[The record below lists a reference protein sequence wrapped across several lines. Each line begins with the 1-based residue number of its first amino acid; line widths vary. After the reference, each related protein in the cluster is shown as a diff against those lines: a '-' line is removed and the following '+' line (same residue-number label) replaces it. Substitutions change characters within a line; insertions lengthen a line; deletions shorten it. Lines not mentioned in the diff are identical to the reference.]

1 MAVYDDQ
8 DTGSPDTLKRRPISD
23 ADGQTPK
30 EMEVQ
35 AARSPYENKKTAAID
50 AQQLKANEQK
60 GTQEPANEGPSLF
73 TGGPGGGSKAFSGK
87 VSFLRNKKV
96 LAAGAGGGGV
106 FIIAIVV
113 LVFLA
118 SLKPVHFG
126 QALSTAGFARL
137 QVVLRQRASQNLFD
151 AAVVQ
156 GEGSA
161 VLEKRTLTERL
172 RRINPEKQLKA
183 LGTENKLKLDMDK
196 GKTWTGRGVNEFK
209 GVTIDGETISL
220 DEIAKRNGFE
230 SWADANSLKNKLKV
244 RERMTIKS
252 EFVGE
257 VKYGVENTLRI
268 DKRYV
273 RSSVYD
279 GIRQTSGIK
288 MTRWAQR
295 GREFLGKTP
304 KEAYA
309 ENRKQ
314 SFNNTAPDSVGA
326 TDPTTEDTIKK
337 SRENI
342 VKSIDEGATGD
353 IVTQSVNKA
362 AGDAQLAKATSTVS
376 TVVLA
381 STLAC
386 MVNQAATKLDEA
398 TEINQENSQRLAHE
412 AMTGGDQIKRGEST
426 AEVVAADGR
435 RWDGADASPEYQR
448 QMNGRTDYPE
458 PDDYNVPSV
467 SPSIDPTV
475 VDIVNLVT
483 SPSSLVPGAGA
494 TPLGDEI
501 DKKFCG
507 FMLHPAGQV
516 AIAGTEI
523 IGQAVLAVASG
534 GSTAVA
540 GEAAEQTAIRTFGTK
555 VLQGFGQA
563 ARGIV
568 SKEGAVQIAG
578 FTIVQLALD
587 YSVQLLGGISYS
599 GTEEGANLYSKST
612 VGADSLEKENM
623 RQGFRARPLTEQ
635 EIQETDE
642 DAQLALLEQ
651 NQSRPWSER
660 YFATSNPY
668 SLVSMAAGS
677 TPASVN
683 SASQKVGSWFGSVG
697 SILNPSRLL
706 GSPKLA
712 QAATPVD
719 HHGVPQWGFSRAELN
734 KLNTDSSYSLEEN
747 EAWII
752 AQGGIEKV
760 QKELDDALGN
770 AVESCFTPKKVT
782 EVPGGCT
789 AEKLSTEKAFRY
801 RIYKGL
807 DPYVVTMLE
816 EDLTPKAGPADASAA
831 SAGTI
836 TTEIIAGDTSSQTC
850 PVGEDAGVGD
860 GYENGKLFKIRLCKV
875 QGSVVNSQYA
885 NNFNNMLNAAKAAG
899 VELGGGGGF
908 RTMDQQVSTRIA
920 NHCPDI
926 YNSPAK
932 SCSPQTARPGY
943 SNHQMGFANDFLC
956 GKTIISSRS
965 SPCFKWM
972 AANAAG
978 FGYINLPAEPWHWSR
993 DGK

>member
-8 DTGSPDTLKRRPISD
+8 DTRSPDTLKHTPKSD
-23 ADGQTPK
+23 AASQNPK
-30 EMEVQ
+30 ELETQ
-35 AARSPYENKKTAAID
+35 AGQSAVNNKKASEALG
-50 AQQLKANEQK
+50 AEQLKSSEQSSA
-60 GTQEPANEGPSLF
+60 EEPSLF
-73 TGGPGGGSKAFSGK
+73 NASAGGGKSFSGK
-87 VSFLRNKKV
+87 GSFLRNKKV

-106 FIIAIVV
+106 FVVAIIV

-137 QVVLRQRASQNLFD
+137 QIVLRQRAAQNLFD

-161 VLEKRTLTERL
+161 VLDKRTLTERL

-209 GVTIDGETISL
+209 GVTIDGKTVSL
-220 DEIAKRNGFE
+220 DEIAKKNGFE
-230 SWADANSLKNKLKV
+230 SWADANSVKNKLKV

-252 EFVGE
+252 EFVTQ

-295 GREFLGKTP
+295 AREYIGKTP

-342 VKSIDEGATGD
+342 VKSIDDGATGD
-353 IVTQSVNKA
+353 IVTSSINKA
-362 AGDAQLAKATSTVS
+362 AGDAQFAKATSTVS
-376 TVVLA
+376 TAVLA

-386 MVNQAATKLDEA
+386 MVNQAASKLDEA

-412 AMTGGDQIKRGEST
+412 AMTGADQIRRGETT
-426 AEVVAADGR
+426 AEVVAADGK

-458 PDDYNVPSV
+458 PDDYYVPSV
-467 SPSIDPTV
+467 APKIDPTI
-475 VDIVNLVT
+475 VDVIDLVT
-483 SPSSLVPGAGA
+483 SPSTLVPGANL

-501 DKKFCG
+501 DEKFCG

-523 IGQAVLAVASG
+523 IGQAVLATASG
-534 GSTAVA
+534 GTTAVA
-540 GEAAEQTAIRTFGTK
+540 GEAAEQTALRTFGTK
-555 VLQGFGQA
+555 VIQGFGQA
-563 ARGIV
+563 ARGFF
-568 SKEGAVQIAG
+568 SKEGAAQVAG

-599 GTEEGANLYSKST
+599 GTEEGANLFSKST
-612 VGADSLEKENM
+612 VGADSLEKENL
-623 RQGFRARPLTEQ
+623 RQGFRARPLTDQ
-635 EIQETDE
+635 EVQESDE

-651 NQSRPWSER
+651 NQNRPWSER

-677 TPASVN
+677 TPGSIN
-683 SASQKVGSWFGSVG
+683 TASQKVGSWFSSVG
-697 SILNPSRLL
+697 NLFNPSRML
-706 GSPKLA
+706 GTPKLA
-712 QAATPVD
+712 QAATPVN
-719 HHGVPQWGFSRAELN
+719 HHGVPQWGFSRAELD
-734 KLNTDSSYSLEEN
+734 KLYNDPSYSLEEN

-752 AQGGIEKV
+752 AQGGLEKV

-770 AVESCFTPKKVT
+770 AVESCFTAKKVT

-789 AEKLSTEKAFRY
+789 ADKLSTEKAFRY

-807 DPYVVTMLE
+807 DPYVVNMLE
-816 EDLTPKAGPADASAA
+816 EDLTPKAGPNDASAA

-836 TTEIIAGDTSSQTC
+836 TTEIVAGDTSNQTC
-850 PVGEDAGVGD
+850 PVGDDAGVGD

-875 QGSVVNSQYA
+875 QGSLVNSQYA

-908 RTMDQQVSTRIA
+908 RTMDQQVATRIA
-920 NHCPDI
+920 NHCPDV

-956 GKTIISSRS
+956 GKTIISSRG

-972 AANAAG
+972 AANAAS

-993 DGK
+993 DGR